1 MREEPIRPQPSEET
15 PSQDF
20 RDPGARSEAQ
30 RANERDYRRPAGP
43 DRMPTPEEERL
54 AEQQELPAGTAEHYQ
69 EMAERGAHQQ
79 GEGRIP

>member
-1 MREEPIRPQPSEET
+1 MREDPSRQPSAEEA
-15 PSQDF
+15 SQDF

-30 RANERDYRRPAGP
+30 RATERDFHRAPGP

-54 AEQQELPAGTAEHYQ
+54 AEQQELPPGTAEHYK